1 MRNYRIIAIIAS
13 VAIILLQHNNITS
26 MYSKYIQDMSLKFDR
41 VCWVAIDNE
50 MVARQT
56 AFSRLMKK
64 MTREERD
71 SVYKIVPYIEITE
84 VDIDE
89 YRKLGVF
96 NTSGDAYTHSYEDRH
111 LRFNDMMRMDVL
123 DSIFCALSPIELPH
137 RFILYN
143 KDMQG
148 VDSIGEFN
156 LKEGNYQKFQP
167 LGFRGWQYLQL
178 DANIPIKNF
187 IETELLG
194 LIVSSLMMLLAL
206 GCLLF
211 QLTVIRRKEEELKW
225 RDDATRDI
233 IHDLKNPLTTAM
245 TIAEGM
251 KALNDDAVLHEAM
264 DYNYNKFKH
273 VLLQVEELKDA
284 VSEDRPKYRLQTQ
297 QVDLVKLAQ
306 RVKEECDLLF
316 ADKEHS
322 INIVNKLPEGYRIK
336 ANPVMVERIMRNLV
350 ENGLKYAEHGVRVEV
365 RLNQTEKGALV
376 EVEDNGWGIA
386 SEYQKKIF
394 KLYYRI
400 PLEGDYRR
408 RGTGVGLASAK
419 TAVRLHRGKIWMK
432 SELGKGSTFS
442 FTIPWK

>member
-1 MRNYRIIAIIAS
+1 
-13 VAIILLQHNNITS
+13 

-178 DANIPIKNF
+178 DANIPIKSF

-273 VLLQVEELKDA
+273 VLQQVEELKGN
-284 VSEDRPKYRLQTQ
+284 S
-297 QVDLVKLAQ
+297 
-306 RVKEECDLLF
+306 
-316 ADKEHS
+316 
-322 INIVNKLPEGYRIK
+322 
-336 ANPVMVERIMRNLV
+336 
-350 ENGLKYAEHGVRVEV
+350 
-365 RLNQTEKGALV
+365 
-376 EVEDNGWGIA
+376 
-386 SEYQKKIF
+386 
-394 KLYYRI
+394 
-400 PLEGDYRR
+400 
-408 RGTGVGLASAK
+408 
-419 TAVRLHRGKIWMK
+419 
-432 SELGKGSTFS
+432 
-442 FTIPWK
+442 